1 LTRFEPNKSTSL
13 HSKSVVMKQVSL
25 AICILFAGTI
35 TLHAQA
41 TDLIIKNSTKGPYV
55 DHTVTAKENFYS
67 IGRLFYVHPRH
78 LANFNS
84 LDMKKG
90 LSIGQVIKIPLT
102 DTNFN
107 QTTENGLPVYY
118 ITGNSESL
126 YRVSTNNRN
135 VLMEKLVKWNNLSS
149 ENVGTGTKLIVGFLA
164 SNDAAAAAVT
174 KAPKTEPKK
183 QNDQANKKE
192 IAGAQTVTKQAET
205 NDATVKPV
213 EPVKDP
219 EVEQIKAQATAV
231 QKKEEVTPILKT
243 AQQNSNQGFFKASFE
258 RQITEQPISKE
269 QTVTS
274 GIFKTASGWTDAKY
288 YLLMNGIEPGTVV
301 RITNPANNRIIYAK
315 LLGEMNGLKQNEGLS
330 LRVSNAAAS
339 ALGVT
344 DTDKFILRIN
354 Y

>member
-1 LTRFEPNKSTSL
+1 
-13 HSKSVVMKQVSL
+13 MKNVSL

-35 TLHAQA
+35 TLQAQ
-41 TDLIIKNSTKGPYV
+41 TSELVIKNSTRGPYV
-55 DHTVTAKENFYS
+55 DHNVTAKENFYS
-67 IGRLFYVHPRH
+67 IGRLFYVHPKH
-78 LANFNS
+78 LATFNS

-118 ITGNSESL
+118 VTGNSESL

-149 ENVGTGTKLIVGFLA
+149 ENVEPGTKLIVGFLA
-164 SNDAAAAAVT
+164 SNDAAAASVT
-174 KAPKTEPKK
+174 NAAKTGANK
-183 QNDQANKKE
+183 QNDQVNKKHDAAAE
-192 IAGAQTVTKQAET
+192 TVTKQSES
-205 NDATVKPV
+205 NDASRKST
-213 EPVKDP
+213 ENNP
-219 EVEQIKAQATAV
+219 EVAQVKEDVRPV
-231 QKKEEVTPILKT
+231 QEKEVTPVQKTT
-243 AQQNSNQGFFKASFE
+243 AQQNSNQGYFKTSFE
-258 RQITEQPISKE
+258 KQTTQQPISKE

-288 YLLMNGIEPGTVV
+288 YLLMDGMEPGTIV
-301 RITNPANNRIIYAK
+301 RITNPANNRMIYAK
-315 LLGEMNGLKQNEGLS
+315 LLGEMNGLKQNEGLNA
-330 LRVSNAAAS
+330 RVSNAAAA

-344 DTDKFILRIN
+344 ETDKFILRIN

>member
-1 LTRFEPNKSTSL
+1 MKKASL
-13 HSKSVVMKQVSL
+13 V
-25 AICILFAGTI
+25 ICILFAGAM
-35 TLHAQA
+35 TLQAQ
-41 TDLIIKNSTKGPYV
+41 TDLVIKSSTKGTYV

-78 LANFNS
+78 LASFNS

-118 ITGNSESL
+118 VTGNSESL

-149 ENVGTGTKLIVGFLA
+149 ENIESGTKLIVGFLA
-164 SNDAAAAAVT
+164 SNDAAAASVT
-174 KAPKTEPKK
+174 NAPKTETKK
-183 QNDQANKKE
+183 QNEQINKKE
-192 IAGAQTVTKQAET
+192 IAAVQTAIKPAES
-205 NDATVKPV
+205 NDAAIKPT
-213 EPVKDP
+213 EAKNP
-219 EVEQIKAQATAV
+219 EVAQV
-231 QKKEEVTPILKT
+231 KEEAKPQKSVP
-243 AQQNSNQGFFKASFE
+243 QENSNQGYFKTSFE
-258 RQITEQPISKE
+258 KQVSQQPISKE

-274 GIFKTASGWTDAKY
+274 GTFKTASGWTDAKY
-288 YLLMNGIEPGTVV
+288 YMLMDGMDPGTIV

-315 LLGEMNGLKQNEGLS
+315 LLGEMNGPKQNDGLNA
-330 LRVSNAAAS
+330 RVSNAAAS